1 MRKLLQIVTLSF
13 AILGAWPL
21 FGQEGLPR
29 GKWWKRPDVVRQL
42 SISGDQQSRLDQI
55 FTRHAN
61 VLIDVKAELEK
72 ATLALRSVLDQN
84 ELDRKEIQ
92 AGAARVNQARSR
104 IFEQELM
111 MLVDMRGILTPEQW
125 NRVRSG
131 MESRREN
138 QKPLRRGRPG
148 IRKNR

>member
-1 MRKLLQIVTLSF
+1 MRKLLQIVILSL
-13 AILGAWPL
+13 ALLGALPVL
-21 FGQEGLPR
+21 GQQGLPR

-42 SISGDQQSRLDQI
+42 SISGDQQTRLDQI

-61 VLIDVKAELEK
+61 VLIDAKAELEK
-72 ATLALRSVLDQN
+72 STLALRSVLDQT

-92 AGAARVNQARSR
+92 SAAARVNQARSR

-111 MLVDMRGILTPEQW
+111 MLVDMRGILTLEQW

-138 QKPLRRGRPG
+138 QQQLRRGRPG
-148 IRKNR
+148 TRKNP